1 MCGLRRRIGRAV
13 VLGLVL
19 ATSAALRPYDAN
31 GSTFAL
37 VSYSD
42 GVLAGTNAQGR
53 TFSADIDQT
62 TWLRPAA
69 LDLIPN
75 DTVLPCQELAEDYN
89 AALGIGLGDGG
100 ASVSAAITSLA
111 DAGYNARVT
120 GAVQSTNPLLPPS
133 PIRSFQRFPEPDDRT
148 CGDARVPRRCGI
160 RFAARE
166 SVRSESG
173 RHLRTA
179 GTVGRGAL
187 GSATRSGLSWCTRTR
202 QDARQEGRLPGGRL
216 VQRPSRPKVR
226 RRRRS

>member
-111 DAGYNARVT
+111 DAGCNARVT

-148 CGDARVPRRCGI
+148 CGDARVPAGAGSGSRRASQCDRSRAVI
-160 RFAARE
+160 SEPPARW
-166 SVRSESG
+166 VGGHSE
-173 RHLRTA
+173 
-179 GTVGRGAL
+179 
-187 GSATRSGLSWCTRTR
+187 
-202 QDARQEGRLPGGRL
+202 
-216 VQRPSRPKVR
+216 VQQGQV
-226 RRRRS
+226 